1 MSARTAAVCRLAS
14 DAVIDQ
20 LAFGRS
26 GHRSTRVIFGAA
38 ALGRMSQ
45 DRADAVLD
53 TLLEFG
59 VNHIDTAA
67 SYGDSELRVAPWM
80 TRHRDRFFL
89 ATKTDNRTGPGARAS
104 LGRSLD
110 RLGVDHVD
118 LIQLHNLVEED
129 EWATAHAKGGA
140 VDAMVQAREEGL
152 VRFIGVTGHGLRIA
166 GMHLRSL
173 ERFDFDSVLLPYN
186 FSLLQDDAYR
196 DAVDRLLDVCRE
208 RNVAVQTIKSL
219 ARRRWTD
226 DDTAPHFSWYAP
238 ISDGEPL
245 DRSVRWVLARPGIF
259 LNTSSDAR
267 LLRPTLQA
275 AAIASSTGAPPD
287 DEMRADVDR
296 LGIAPLFDG
305 DTLERI

>member
-1 MSARTAAVCRLAS
+1 
-14 DAVIDQ
+14 
-20 LAFGRS
+20 
-26 GHRSTRVIFGAA
+26 VIFGAA

-67 SYGDSELRVAPWM
+67 AYGDSELRVAPWM

-89 ATKTDNRTGPGARAS
+89 ATKTGDRTGPAARAS
-104 LGRSLD
+104 LEGSLE

-129 EWATAHAKGGA
+129 EWVTAHAKGGA
-140 VDAMVQAREEGL
+140 VDALVQAREEGL

-186 FSLLQDDAYR
+186 FSLLQNDAYR
-196 DAVDRLLDVCRE
+196 DAIERLLDVCLE
-208 RNVAVQTIKSL
+208 RDVAVQTIKSL
-219 ARRRWTD
+219 ARRRWSD
-226 DDTAPHFSWYAP
+226 DDTEPHFSWYAP
-238 ISDGEPL
+238 ISDSQPL
-245 DRSVRWVLARPGIF
+245 VRSVRWVLARPGIF

-267 LLRPTLQA
+267 LLRATLEA
-275 AAIASSTGAPPD
+275 ASAAMSTGSPSD
-287 DEMRADVDR
+287 DEMRADVDQ
-296 LGIAPLFDG
+296 LGIVPLFDG